1 MNEFSN
7 VTGYEIN
14 IQNLTIF
21 LYLNNEEM
29 KTGIQKTFTIVN
41 ENMNHLGLNL
51 IMRNLYFI

>member
-29 KTGIQKTFTIVN
+29 KTGIKKTFTIVN
-41 ENMNHLGLNL
+41 ENMNHLG
-51 IMRNLYFI
+51 